1 MLIGYVAPTDPFKDK
16 KEWSGTY
23 YGLCEA
29 LKMGGYQVEWIPYNN
44 NMMTNKFLAKVYRLF
59 YGKGSFIHSRLMS
72 RYHINSIDK
81 DLNKYDLIFVPAQVD
96 IVAGLKTS
104 TPIIYYTDGTI
115 PLMVDYY
122 WFDFSNRA
130 IKEAKLIEERAL
142 KNASLNIFSSEW
154 AANSA
159 IKDYG
164 IDSNRVDFLPFGANI
179 DDSLINYKVK
189 DYSKKKKL
197 NILFSGVDWVRKGGN
212 IAVDTVKKLNERG
225 INSTLYV
232 CGIRSEDFPTELNNV
247 DYVKNIGFLNK
258 NEESDLQKYLDIWE
272 NTDIFILPT
281 RAECSAIVLNE
292 ANAYGVP
299 ILTTETGGL
308 SNYVI
313 NGINGQ
319 RLSLRA
325 NGKDYANVIEN
336 WIKNKKLEE
345 LSLGARKL
353 YETNNSWKAWGAKF
367 ASVIKDKINE

>member
-29 LKMGGYQVEWIPYNN
+29 LKMGGYQVEYN
-44 NMMTNKFLAKVYRLF
+44 NMMTNKFLAKVYRVF

-81 DLNKYDLIFVPAQVD
+81 DLNKYDLIFIPAQVD

-122 WFDFSNRA
+122 WFNFSNRA

-164 IDSNRVDFLPFGANI
+164 IDSNRVDVLPFGANI

-189 DYSKKKKL
+189 DYSQTKKL

-212 IAVDTVKKLNERG
+212 IAVDTVKRLNERG

-232 CGIRSEDFPTELNNV
+232 CGIRNEDFPTELNNV
-247 DYVKNIGFLNK
+247 DYVKNVGFLNK

-308 SNYVI
+308 ANYVI

-319 RLSLRA
+319 RLPLQA
-325 NGKDYANVIEN
+325 NGKDYASVIED
-336 WIKNKKLEE
+336 WIKDKKLEK

-353 YETNNSWKAWGAKF
+353 YETSNSWKAWGTKF
-367 ASVIKDKINE
+367 ASVIKGKINE